1 MIGQYRGKRLFAGRL
16 FAGRLFGSVESAAPP
31 VGGGGGRMRYRLPR
45 HLVDQQAL
53 RAIEEDDVLL
63 LIAGA
68 LVAGSPVH

>member
-1 MIGQYRGKRLFAGRL
+1 MIGQYRGKRLFSGRL
-16 FAGRLFGSVESAAPP
+16 FAGRLFGPVESAAPP
-31 VGGGGGRMRYRLPR
+31 APGGGRMRYRLPR